1 MPSVLS
7 TMFTI
12 SLVAL
17 IAGIVYLQFRRW
29 RGRHIV
35 SSVFLVLMA
44 LGLYFFVKAE
54 VPGTQDLETKGVTE
68 GTIGVVFSYIAM
80 VLGMV
85 AEYGYSR
92 VERGPKR
99 FRIDLELLM
108 PIFASPIVFIP
119 VLTISS
125 DMTMGGAFTKSK
137 LMVYLVAF
145 QNGFFWKNFFEERR
159 QIALAS
165 MPDSLQNLGNSAAA
179 VRQPVLNKSKTHDQT
194 ASDNNDLERSD
205 ACVNDSGYDEPRKA
219 RAKSNRV

>member
-1 MPSVLS
+1 MPSVFS

-17 IAGIVYLQFRRW
+17 VAGIIYLQFRRW

-54 VPGTQDLETKGVTE
+54 TGTQELETKGVTE

-145 QNGFFWKNFFEERR
+145 QNGFFWKSFFEERR
-159 QIALAS
+159 QIAVAS
-165 MPDSLQNLGNSAAA
+165 LPNSLQNLNNLPAA
-179 VRQPVLNKSKTHDQT
+179 VRQTVLNESETHDQT
-194 ASDNNDLERSD
+194 SSDNNDFERSD
-205 ACVNDSGYDEPRKA
+205 ACMNDSGYDEPRKA